1 MEYFG
6 PRGVSRCPLGRKK
19 KKFEYEGEYES
30 TSTRT
35 ISEREVDLSICPV
48 LAQGRL

>member
-19 KKFEYEGEYES
+19 KKFEYEGEYEYEDDFR
-30 TSTRT
+30 TRG
-35 ISEREVDLSICPV
+35 RFVLS
-48 LAQGRL
+48 